1 MPTTV
6 QFHTRLP
13 PAVLDLLRHQ
23 ASNRRWSAALLGAV
37 LIEEGLEKMT
47 GGSVSAALAAPVK
60 PALEA
65 SDEVIIGRSLE
76 ISNALGISSAKARA
90 VIKEIMLKGSPFRDI
105 LTIEDA
111 RAIGPKDWL
120 QAGATKLVT
129 QRLFPEAKWAHEVAF
144 QNQTARYNASRNQ
157 KYQAGE
163 YKRKRA
169 SNSPPPP
176 P

>member
-1 MPTTV
+1 MSVPKTE
-6 QFHTRLP
+6 QFHTRLT
-13 PAVLDLLRHQ
+13 PAVLSLLRHQ
-23 ASNRRWSAALLGAV
+23 ASNRRWSAAMLGAV

-47 GGSVSAALAAPVK
+47 GGSLSATLSAPVT

-65 SDEVIIGRSLE
+65 SDEVIIGRSIELA
-76 ISNALGISSAKARA
+76 IALGISSAKARI
-90 VIKEIMLKGSPFRDI
+90 VIKDIMLKGSPFRDI
-105 LTIEDA
+105 LTLDDA

-157 KYQAGE
+157 KYQTRE

-169 SNSPPPP
+169 SSTG
-176 P
+176 